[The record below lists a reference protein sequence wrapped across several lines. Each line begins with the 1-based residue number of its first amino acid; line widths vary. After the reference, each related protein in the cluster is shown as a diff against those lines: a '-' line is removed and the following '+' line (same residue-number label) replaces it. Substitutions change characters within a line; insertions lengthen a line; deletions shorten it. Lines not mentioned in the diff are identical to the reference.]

1 MFDGI
6 DLKNLNLG
14 DMLNKFQDMAKE
26 QQEKSSQNLFTAKAG
41 GGMVEISINGNSE
54 VVDLKIDDSLLE
66 DKDSLQ
72 ILLISCMND
81 IIKQSEE
88 NKKRM
93 AMSLMGNLGGLGNL
107 GQKQMKELLEKF
119 EDYLLNNLPKIDTF
133 HPHFENAMQDMLK
146 AGGKRFRPML
156 LLSVVNSK
164 KPLLVENSLKVALAV
179 EFLHTYSLVHDDL
192 PSMDNADLRRG
203 FTTLHKKYDEVTA
216 ILVGDAL
223 NSESFN
229 LIANS
234 SLHND
239 IKIELIKLLAENG
252 GLNGMIIGQAI
263 DCYFEKQILELEKLE
278 FLHIHK
284 TAKLI
289 ASSLKMGAIISNYDE
304 KIQEE
309 LYNFGL
315 DIGLLFQ
322 IQDDIIDELE
332 SSEIAGKTTKN
343 DSLKNSFV
351 NLLGLEESLKSAD
364 NLATKCLET
373 MNSFDKNLKD
383 SLWELLIN
391 YINRHKKYN
400 S

>member
-1 MFDGI
+1 
-6 DLKNLNLG
+6 
-14 DMLNKFQDMAKE
+14 
-26 QQEKSSQNLFTAKAG
+26 
-41 GGMVEISINGNSE
+41 
-54 VVDLKIDDSLLE
+54 
-66 DKDSLQ
+66 
-72 ILLISCMND
+72 
-81 IIKQSEE
+81 
-88 NKKRM
+88 
-93 AMSLMGNLGGLGNL
+93 
-107 GQKQMKELLEKF
+107 MKELLEKF
-119 EDYLLNNLPKIDTF
+119 EDYLFNNLPKIDTF

-156 LLSVVNSK
+156 LLSVVKSK
-164 KPLLVENSLKVALAV
+164 KPLLIENTLKVALAV

>member
-1 MFDGI
+1 
-6 DLKNLNLG
+6 
-14 DMLNKFQDMAKE
+14 
-26 QQEKSSQNLFTAKAG
+26 
-41 GGMVEISINGNSE
+41 
-54 VVDLKIDDSLLE
+54 
-66 DKDSLQ
+66 
-72 ILLISCMND
+72 
-81 IIKQSEE
+81 
-88 NKKRM
+88 
-93 AMSLMGNLGGLGNL
+93 
-107 GQKQMKELLEKF
+107 
-119 EDYLLNNLPKIDTF
+119 
-133 HPHFENAMQDMLK
+133 
-146 AGGKRFRPML
+146 
-156 LLSVVNSK
+156 
-164 KPLLVENSLKVALAV
+164 VALAV